1 MKKAVESPSK
11 SGMIFGILALLA
23 TKGPMIFKALKA
35 LKYAKFLITAVTMSL
50 SAIVYGF
57 AFGSYYFAAGF
68 VLLILIHEY
77 GHVIAMWKKGVHA
90 SAPVFIPF
98 LGAAI
103 FAKIPESKDDEAY
116 IGFGGPFIGTIGAI
130 ACIALAFMFPA
141 GTFWSTLLHVLG
153 NVALF
158 INLFN
163 MIPAR
168 PLDGGRI
175 LHPLGSSVVFVGFL
189 FLAGLTVFLSDVF
202 FLLIAFMT
210 LSSMPIRRCVINLSW
225 GIGFLGVAW
234 LVVRDLVGLNTV
246 SILLSILALA
256 LVALGVYNLK
266 TAWENRRDTTTAAP
280 LDDAPEPLWIKL
292 KWLTAYVLLLGF
304 IGGAMVWHT
313 DHLPKEVRESG
324 LVKFV
329 HEF

>member
-1 MKKAVESPSK
+1 MLMAL
-11 SGMIFGILALLA
+11 IALLA
-23 TKGPMIFKALKA
+23 TKGPVIFKALKA
-35 LKYAKFLITAVTMSL
+35 LKYAKFLITAVSMSL

-103 FAKIPESKDDEAY
+103 FAKIPESKDEEAY
-116 IGFGGPFIGTIGAI
+116 IGFGGPFIGTIGAV
-130 ACIALAFMFPA
+130 ACIGLAFMFPA

-175 LHPLGSSVVFVGFL
+175 LHPLGSGVVYLGF
-189 FLAGLTVFLSDVF
+189 FILALLAVFTKDVF
-202 FLLIAFMT
+202 FLAIALMT
-210 LSSMPIRRCVINLSW
+210 LSSMPIRKSVISFSW
-225 GIGFLGVAW
+225 GIGVCGVAALLLIDTTSLW
-234 LVVRDLVGLNTV
+234 LIMLGLFLVGIGMFAFK
-246 SILLSILALA
+246 S
-256 LVALGVYNLK
+256 
-266 TAWENRRDTTTAAP
+266 AWLQRDDPTTAVSR
-280 LDDAPEPLWIKL
+280 DESSEPIAIRL
-292 KWLTAYVLLLGF
+292 KWVTAYLLLLGF
-304 IGGAMVWHT
+304 IGGAMVWHI